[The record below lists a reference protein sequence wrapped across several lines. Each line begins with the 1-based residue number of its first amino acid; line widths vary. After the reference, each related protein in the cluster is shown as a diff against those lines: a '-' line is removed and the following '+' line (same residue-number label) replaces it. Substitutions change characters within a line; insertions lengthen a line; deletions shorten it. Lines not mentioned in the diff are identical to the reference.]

1 MANFVQLDIDAP
13 LLIVPMNFLMEM
25 VSREN
30 RDSHFVD
37 INILN
42 SLILISTFLFLKIAI
57 NFLDLSLINFKLS
70 NMSLKINLQII
81 NIKII
86 KLKRCKYNS

>member
-1 MANFVQLDIDAP
+1 MAKFVQLEIDAP

-57 NFLDLSLINFKLS
+57 YFLDLLG
-70 NMSLKINLQII
+70 LKS
-81 NIKII
+81 
-86 KLKRCKYNS
+86 R

>member
-1 MANFVQLDIDAP
+1 MANFVQLEIDAP

-70 NMSLKINLQII
+70 NMSVSYTHLTLPTIL
-81 NIKII
+81 
-86 KLKRCKYNS
+86 LV

>member
-1 MANFVQLDIDAP
+1 MANFVQLEIDAP

-86 KLKRCKYNS
+86 KLKRCM

>member
-1 MANFVQLDIDAP
+1 MANFVQLEIDAP

-57 NFLDLSLINFKLS
+57 YFLDLSLINFKLS

-86 KLKRCKYNS
+86 KLKRCM

>member
-81 NIKII
+81 NIGK
-86 KLKRCKYNS
+86 NN